1 MVFVIIQAFEDLA
14 TQKEAF
20 GVRAY
25 LLYHW

>member
-20 GVRAY
+20 GVRAD